1 MSILNPGDRVRLI
14 DAPLPPPYKW
24 RWMNG
29 LRPGVEGVVTD
40 GPMPLNTPN
49 QGERSAAEFF
59 PTAKGYIVRFAA
71 SSESI
76 VDVLLE
82 KLDGPPP
89 EELDLP
95 ELEPYDALI

>member
-1 MSILNPGDRVRLI
+1 MSILNPGDRVRVI
-14 DAPLPPPYKW
+14 DAPLPPPH
-24 RWMNG
+24 RWHWING
-29 LRPGVEGVVTD
+29 VRPGVEGVVTD
-40 GPMPLNTPN
+40 GPMPLHAPTIKI
-49 QGERSAAEFF
+49 F
-59 PTAKGYIVRFAA
+59 PTAKLYTVRFAA
-71 SSESI
+71 SSEDI